1 MMIKQT
7 RNIQCGLLTA
17 VLLAP
22 VLETKAQ
29 DRKPNIIFILADD
42 MGYGDL
48 ACYGNPI
55 IDTPNIDTL
64 ASEGRRFT
72 HFYAGAAVSTPS
84 RVSLMTG
91 RFPIRYNVGEVFR
104 DKNEYLVEEEVNL
117 AKVLKAAGYA
127 TAHIGKWHLGGL
139 RDVDLERRDEGIAT
153 SPGPMQQG
161 FDHSLTSIEGKPIR
175 AELMTS
181 DRLYKEAGEHLIRD
195 DQYAPEDNNH
205 WEDIKTAEALRLM
218 EEYSRGDKPF
228 FINLWL
234 DSPHAPYEATER
246 HLDKY
251 LEMGAEGY
259 RANFYSM
266 VAHID
271 ENLGKI
277 KSKLKELG
285 IDDNTIIIF
294 TSDNGPAHHG
304 SAGPFKG
311 AKTDLHEG
319 GVRVPAI
326 IWWNGVISSGVD
338 HNCYHFTDFLPTLN
352 TLGGGEPLPT
362 LYQGDGEDIS
372 EALLSESIERR
383 TRENRIFFIMNKGG
397 NSQLQIPRPQPHP
410 TYAVIDGKWKLT
422 ADIVDGELV
431 ALELYDL
438 MSDQHELKNLLG
450 KHPEI
455 EKSLYDYMKQTLDEP
470 RTLWDYELGYDEN
483 DDK

>member
-1 MMIKQT
+1 MPF
-7 RNIQCGLLTA
+7 GLLTA
-17 VLLAP
+17 ALFAP
-22 VLETKAQ
+22 TVEAAAQ
-29 DRKPNIIFILADD
+29 QKQPNIIFILADD

-104 DKNEYLVEEEVNL
+104 DKNEYLVQEDVNL
-117 AKVLKAAGYA
+117 ARVLKAAGYT

-139 RDVDLERRDEGIAT
+139 RNFDLERRDSGVAT
-153 SPGPMQQG
+153 SPGPLQQG
-161 FDHSLTSIEGKPIR
+161 FDHALTSVEGKPIR
-175 AELMTS
+175 AELMTQ
-181 DRLYKEAGEHLIRD
+181 DRLYKEAGQHLIRND
-195 DQYAPEDNNH
+195 KHAAKDYNH
-205 WEDIKTAEALRLM
+205 WEDIKTAEALHLM
-218 EEYSRGDKPF
+218 EEYSKADKPF

-271 ENLGKI
+271 ENIGRI
-277 KSKLKELG
+277 KSKLKDLG
-285 IDDNTIIIF
+285 IYDNTIIIF

-304 SAGPFKG
+304 SAGPLKG

-319 GVRVPAI
+319 GVRVPCI
-326 IWWNGVISSGVD
+326 ISWSGVIPGGVD
-338 HNCYHFTDFLPTLN
+338 HNVYSFTDFLPTLN
-352 TLGGGEPLPT
+352 SFAEGGALPKS
-362 LYQGDGEDIS
+362 YHGDGVDVA
-372 EALLSESIERR
+372 EALLSECGERR
-383 TRENRIFFIMNKGG
+383 ERKKRLFFIMNKGG
-397 NSQLQIPRPQPHP
+397 DSQLQIPRPQPHP
-410 TYAVIDGKWKLT
+410 SYAVVDGKWKLT
-422 ADIVDGELV
+422 GDMVDGELV

-450 KHPEI
+450 RHPDI
-455 EKSLYDYMKQTLDEP
+455 ESSLYDYMRSTLEEP
-470 RTLWDYELGYDEN
+470 RTLWDYDLGYDESDN
-483 DDK
+483 KR